1 MRILNIVFLIR
12 LPFDIAIQELSVAH
26 LQIYFTNF
34 PTLCYV
40 LQLELPIYQV
50 MFGVPSAVYI
60 SHKSGI
66 FLISDILK
74 NCLRILCFL

>member
-12 LPFDIAIQELSVAH
+12 LPLDIAIQELSVTH

-40 LQLELPIYQV
+40 LQFELPIYQV
-50 MFGVPSAVYI
+50 MFAVPSAVYI
-60 SHKSGI
+60 FHKSGI
-66 FLISDILK
+66 FLIRDNLEE
-74 NCLRILCFL
+74 LLT